1 MPLGVQAHNSSTG
14 SGLIRRALRTLKL
27 FGGNTLE
34 APVYWNQMEK
44 EEGSFDLSLIKELID
59 EVRSEGKHLIL
70 LWFGMS
76 KNGHPNYVP
85 EYVKLHPGIYHIAKG
100 PDGAPVASLSPHCKA
115 TLEKDCRAFGEL
127 MRFLKEYDEAEK
139 TVLAVQIENEMGYAN
154 TDRDYSEEA
163 EQDYQAL
170 VPTELKNVEIPDA
183 WGETAP
189 FGRNGMSPWKATFGR
204 YSHEVFSAWYTAV
217 YVGTLAKE
225 GKGIYD
231 IPLYTNV
238 MIGESGFEE
247 AGLCYNAGAAVSRML
262 DIWKAAAPEL
272 DFIAPDIYNPTR
284 YDYDRICRAYH
295 RRDNP
300 LVIPE
305 SPIRGEA
312 NAMNLILAAGKYGAE
327 GVACFGAE
335 SALNEDEELNPDSA
349 DIALSMRILAKMAP
363 LLIRYH
369 GTEHIYAFAQEEF
382 ETYRY
387 LKLPDYHINMK
398 YTNCNPSRYGYTCNV
413 WTESG
418 KKKIS
423 TRGRAI
429 LVQTAPEEFYLCGA
443 GAMAEFIRRPSPES
457 EDSYRQLSSRQFSQL
472 NFLSV
477 EEGHFENGEWMC
489 EFIRNGDETNFAQ
502 YVLDGQM
509 IRIRL
514 NPKVE

>member
-1 MPLGVQAHNSSTG
+1 
-14 SGLIRRALRTLKL
+14 
-27 FGGNTLE
+27 
-34 APVYWNQMEK
+34 
-44 EEGSFDLSLIKELID
+44 
-59 EVRSEGKHLIL
+59 
-70 LWFGMS
+70 
-76 KNGHPNYVP
+76 
-85 EYVKLHPGIYHIAKG
+85 
-100 PDGAPVASLSPHCKA
+100 
-115 TLEKDCRAFGEL
+115 
-127 MRFLKEYDEAEK
+127 
-139 TVLAVQIENEMGYAN
+139 
-154 TDRDYSEEA
+154 
-163 EQDYQAL
+163 
-170 VPTELKNVEIPDA
+170 
-183 WGETAP
+183 
-189 FGRNGMSPWKATFGR
+189 
-204 YSHEVFSAWYTAV
+204 
-217 YVGTLAKE
+217 
-225 GKGIYD
+225 
-231 IPLYTNV
+231 
-238 MIGESGFEE
+238 
-247 AGLCYNAGAAVSRML
+247 ML